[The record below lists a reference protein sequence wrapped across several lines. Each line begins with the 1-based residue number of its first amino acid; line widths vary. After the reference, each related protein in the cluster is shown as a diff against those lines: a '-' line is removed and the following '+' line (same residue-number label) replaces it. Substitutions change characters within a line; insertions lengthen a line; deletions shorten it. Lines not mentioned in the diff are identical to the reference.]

1 MTKDRRYKAV
11 KGLIESSNIK
21 CFDDLLDVIPVTV
34 VRKDLGL
41 NDKSMTLRLTK
52 SESFSMKDIL
62 KLATLIECDPLL
74 VVKLVLSEID
84 RQKKTPK

>member
-11 KGLIESSNIK
+11 KGLIETGNIK
-21 CFDDLLDVIPVTV
+21 SFDDLLDVIPPTV

-62 KLATLIECDPLL
+62 KLAVLIECDPLL
-74 VVKLVLSEID
+74 IVKLVLAEIEL
-84 RQKKTPK
+84 QKKTQK